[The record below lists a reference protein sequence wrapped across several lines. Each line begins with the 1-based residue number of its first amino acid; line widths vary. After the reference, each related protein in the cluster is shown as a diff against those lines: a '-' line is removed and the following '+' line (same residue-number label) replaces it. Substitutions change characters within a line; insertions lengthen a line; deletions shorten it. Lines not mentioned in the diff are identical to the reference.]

1 MVLKSTP
8 NPVDDAGPAKQALS
22 NLFYGWG
29 YNFYRRENQLRA
41 DDLLIRSKLSELL
54 GQCRAHL
61 GALEAAFRREH
72 LPPPTREHPFPD
84 SAAVANAQALQ
95 RLQRDIEDL
104 ETTVRTAPVPE
115 MDRIHQRHRD
125 ERETLETLVAVD
137 SDMVRAVLGLH
148 DAMAHLDD
156 GATAAALGA
165 SAMKASGIGAIWK
178 RREQAL
184 SVLTGMGALP

>member
-1 MVLKSTP
+1 MELITTP
-8 NPVDDAGPAKQALS
+8 NPIDDAGTAKQILS

-72 LPPPTREHPFPD
+72 LPPPTREQPFPD
-84 SAAVANAQALQ
+84 SAAVANVQALQ
-95 RLQRDIEDL
+95 RVQRDIEDL
-104 ETTVRTAPVPE
+104 ETTLRTAPVPE

-125 ERETLETLVAVD
+125 ERETIETLVAID
-137 SDMVRAVLGLH
+137 SDMVRAVVSLH
-148 DAMAHLDD
+148 DAMAQLND
-156 GATAAALGA
+156 GATAAVLGA
-165 SAMKASGIGAIWK
+165 NAMKASDIGAIWK

-184 SVLTGMGALP
+184 SALTALS